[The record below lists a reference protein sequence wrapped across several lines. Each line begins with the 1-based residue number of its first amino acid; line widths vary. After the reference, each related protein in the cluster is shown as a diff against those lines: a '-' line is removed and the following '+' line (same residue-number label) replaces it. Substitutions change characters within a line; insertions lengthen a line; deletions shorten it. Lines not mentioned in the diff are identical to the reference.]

1 MGHLI
6 PLTEFAKRLILTY
19 DFSVTFIIPN
29 FGYPMKA
36 QKSFLDPL
44 TETINVVYLPL
55 LDETGI
61 SNYRDLPEPVKIPRC
76 VPIKGTELP
85 ETFQNRN
92 SESYKLA
99 VYHTKRYNLADGI
112 IINSFIDLEPKTF
125 KVLIETGSGK
135 SPIYPIGPLLQT
147 SPISGGGSGYECL
160 RWLDEQPRGS
170 VLFVSFG
177 SSGTL
182 THEQLTEL
190 ALGLEMSEQ
199 RFIWVVRSPAKNA
212 ANAVYYNAHSSKED
226 DPYNFLPKGFLERT
240 RGVGLLVRSW
250 AQIQIMSHSST
261 TGFLTHCRWN
271 SILESIHGVP
281 LIAWPL
287 FAEQEMHT
295 VMLTQEFKVAL
306 RPKKN
311 ENGIVCHEEITKH
324 VRGLIVGDEGKL
336 VRHRAKELKDAAAMA
351 TSQHGSS
358 TMSLA
363 QVNQIW
369 KNHKTTPSS

>member
-1 MGHLI
+1 MTRVPALRDSLKVLTESNHLVALVVDVVGTDAFDVAKVFCLLRYIFI
-6 PLTEFAKRLILTY
+6 PLCAKPLSL
-19 DFSVTFIIPN
+19 
-29 FGYPMKA
+29 
-36 QKSFLDPL
+36 FLHL
-44 TETINVVYLPL
+44 SK

-61 SNYRDLPEPVKIPRC
+61 SNYRDLPEPVKIPGC
-76 VPIKGTELP
+76 VPIKGTELL

-99 VYHTKRYNLADGI
+99 LYHTKRYNVADGVI
-112 IINSFIDLEPKTF
+112 IISFIDLESKTF
-125 KVLIETGSGK
+125 KVLMKTGSGK
-135 SPIYPIGPLLQT
+135 SPVYPIGPLLQT
-147 SPISGGGSGYECL
+147 GPISGGGSGYECL

-212 ANAVYYNAHSSKED
+212 ANAVYYNAQSSKED
-226 DPYNFLPKGFLERT
+226 DPNNFLPKGFLERT

-250 AQIQIMSHSST
+250 APQIQIMSHSST
-261 TGFLTHCRWN
+261 GGFLTHWRWN

-287 FAEQEMHT
+287 FTEQEMHT
-295 VMLTQEFKVAL
+295 VMLTQEFEVAF

-324 VRGLIVGDEGKL
+324 VRYLIVGEEGKL

-351 TSQHGSS
+351 TSQH
-358 TMSLA
+358 
-363 QVNQIW
+363 
-369 KNHKTTPSS
+369 

>member
-36 QKSFLDPL
+36 QKSFLDSL
-44 TETINVVYLPL
+44 TETINVVYLPPVSFDTSL
-55 LDETGI
+55 SDVGPEIHVPVSMTRVPALRDSLSLCLASGLKVLTESNHLVALVVDVVSTDAFDVAKVFCLLRYIFIPLCAMSLSLFLHLSKLDETGI
-61 SNYRDLPEPVKIPRC
+61 SNYRDLPEPVQIPGC
-76 VPIKGTELP
+76 VAIKGTELP

-99 VYHTKRYNLADGI
+99 LYHTKRYNLADGI
-112 IINSFIDLEPKTF
+112 IINSFIDLESKTF
-125 KVLIETGSGK
+125 KVLMETGSGK
-135 SPIYPIGPLLQT
+135 SPVYPIGPLLQT
-147 SPISGGGSGYECL
+147 GPTSGGGSGYECL

-177 SSGTL
+177 SSGTH

-212 ANAVYYNAHSSKED
+212 SWSAPNCLATLCRARNAYRE
-226 DPYNFLPKGFLERT
+226 
-240 RGVGLLVRSW
+240 
-250 AQIQIMSHSST
+250 
-261 TGFLTHCRWN
+261 
-271 SILESIHGVP
+271 
-281 LIAWPL
+281 
-287 FAEQEMHT
+287 
-295 VMLTQEFKVAL
+295 
-306 RPKKN
+306 
-311 ENGIVCHEEITKH
+311 
-324 VRGLIVGDEGKL
+324 EGKL
-336 VRHRAKELKDAAAMA
+336 VRHRAKALKDAAAMA